1 MVRTLAQAGHEVHVV
16 PTESALRFIGRPTW
30 EAISHQPVSTEV
42 FDDVAEVRHVA
53 LGQSADLIVIA
64 PATANTIAKLAH
76 GLASDLLGTTVLA
89 SQAPLLI
96 APAMHT
102 EMWQNAA
109 TQANIATL
117 LERGVQLIGPESGP
131 LTGSDIGPG
140 RMSEPEAIA
149 DAIELLLAPAD
160 LRGQHVLIS
169 AGGTQEAIDPV
180 RFLGNHSS
188 GKQGVA
194 LARAALAR
202 GAEVTLVLGASE
214 VAAPNGVQLI
224 TAPTAEQMRVAML
237 AESPSA
243 NLVIMAAAVAD
254 FRPVMPSNQK
264 LKKAELGDSLTLEL
278 SANPDI
284 LAELV
289 QVRRPGQTI
298 IGFAAETAETD
309 EALLAL
315 GLSKLARKGCDLLVL
330 NRVGAGLVF
339 GEDATSVHILSASD
353 ASVRD
358 AAGDKESVAHVILD
372 EALRTQAE
380 MKNE

>member
-180 RFLGNHSS
+180 RFVGNHSS

-237 AESPSA
+237 AESPLA

-315 GLSKLARKGCDLLVL
+315 GHSKLARKGCDLLVL

-380 MKNE
+380 MTHE

>member
-180 RFLGNHSS
+180 RFVGNHSS

-289 QVRRPGQTI
+289 QLRRPGQTI

-315 GLSKLARKGCDLLVL
+315 GHSKLARKGCDLLVL

-372 EALRTQAE
+372 EALRLQAE
-380 MKNE
+380 MTNE

>member
-289 QVRRPGQTI
+289 QLRRPGQTI

-315 GLSKLARKGCDLLVL
+315 GHSKLARKGCDLLVL

-380 MKNE
+380 MTHE